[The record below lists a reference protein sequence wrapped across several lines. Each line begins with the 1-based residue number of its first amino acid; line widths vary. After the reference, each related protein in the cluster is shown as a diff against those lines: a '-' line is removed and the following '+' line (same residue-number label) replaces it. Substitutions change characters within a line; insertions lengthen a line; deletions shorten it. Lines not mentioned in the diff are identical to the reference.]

1 MKMVLD
7 GILIAMHANKQTP
20 DKSTPASQKATQAVP
35 AARSMTGLAAWIWIG
50 SWPGVQEGLLSKV
63 TGSRTA
69 GRCVFLVY
77 RLLDVVQ
84 RRRKH
89 LNILS

>member
-1 MKMVLD
+1 MVLD

-50 SWPGVQEGLLSKV
+50 EVPTALQLTGAAVILAGLSIARL
-63 TGSRTA
+63 
-69 GRCVFLVY
+69 GRSPVRAEALV
-77 RLLDVVQ
+77 DC
-84 RRRKH
+84 KG
-89 LNILS
+89 